1 MEKMR
6 RKAEALGVKADEK
19 SRAIL
24 QNYKLEQQANQGRGG
39 SRGGAQTN
47 RFNKQT
53 DYTKYFM
60 SSSDEDAE
68 IYGIENGYGNP
79 EGEADNIGL
88 TRRDRRAA
96 KRD

>member
-1 MEKMR
+1 MR
-6 RKAEALGVKADEK
+6 AN
-19 SRAIL
+19 L
-24 QNYKLEQQANQGRGG
+24 QHYKLDAVQNNGRGG

-60 SSSDEDAE
+60 SSSDEEAE
-68 IYGIENGYGNP
+68 IYGIENGVTNGDG
-79 EGEADNIGL
+79 EGENIGL

-96 KRD
+96 KRDQKKWDER